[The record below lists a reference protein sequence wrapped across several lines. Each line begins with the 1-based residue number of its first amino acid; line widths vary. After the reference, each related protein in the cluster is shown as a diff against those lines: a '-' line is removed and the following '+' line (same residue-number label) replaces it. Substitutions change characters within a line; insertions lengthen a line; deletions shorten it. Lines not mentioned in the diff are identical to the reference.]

1 MTHDTE
7 PREPA
12 CRQPPETIV
21 VQIRK
26 YVEPFLS
33 AIGAVE
39 VGDSRDPPGDHIGT
53 GAFIVLGGVR
63 YLLTCDHVAQA
74 WHGVTLACD
83 LFKLGGAIKVANP
96 FVTVPFPV
104 DVAASPISNRSWTC
118 VSHNATCL
126 TVNDFALSHSPVDG
140 EYLYVGGFPG
150 EWAHEFPGEPH
161 HVQLAE
167 LFSVEVPFDPAL
179 KTEYQKPIDGY
190 HLCLDCNPE
199 HVKRLLGDHS
209 WVAKLGD

>member
-1 MTHDTE
+1 M
-7 PREPA
+7 
-12 CRQPPETIV
+12 
-21 VQIRK
+21 
-26 YVEPFLS
+26 
-33 AIGAVE
+33 
-39 VGDSRDPPGDHIGT
+39 
-53 GAFIVLGGVR
+53 
-63 YLLTCDHVAQA
+63 
-74 WHGVTLACD
+74 TLACD

-209 WVAKLGD
+209 WVAKLGGLSGSLVWNTRYREITSQGGEWKPTDLRVTALVWAHTSKAGMLVATPVQYIRAFLAGL